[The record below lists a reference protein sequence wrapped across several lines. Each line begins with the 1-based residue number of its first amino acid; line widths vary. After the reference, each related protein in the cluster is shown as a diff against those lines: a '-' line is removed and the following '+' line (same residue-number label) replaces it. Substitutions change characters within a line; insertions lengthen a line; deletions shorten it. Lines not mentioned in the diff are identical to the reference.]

1 MNSQYLVMTDLD
13 GTLLDHSDYS
23 WSDAQDALDFLA
35 THKIP
40 VIVNTSKTMAE
51 VKTLVNELKLEHQPY
66 VVENGS
72 AVVLPE
78 FTDTPISKKLFD
90 TLKVHEQFK
99 KIDEN
104 YVWTLGKDRKQICDW
119 LYGLRTRHNWF
130 FEGYNDWTV
139 EAVMEKTGLTK
150 SKAIESKQK
159 LFSEPFQWFDSEKNF
174 KTLESLAKRDGYT
187 ILKGGRFYHLQG
199 DVDKSSPVSFFKK
212 YQQLLW
218 PESQP
223 LKIIALGDGENDV
236 AMLDSAEY
244 GICIKSPINNFP
256 SVVSKNIIFSQ
267 SYGPKGWNEE
277 ILALSKSLDP

>member
-23 WSDAQDALDFLA
+23 WSDAQDALGFLA
-35 THKIP
+35 KYKIP

-72 AVVLPE
+72 AVILPV
-78 FTDTPISKKLFD
+78 FSDTPNSKKLFEK
-90 TLKVHEQFK
+90 LELHGQFK
-99 KIDEN
+99 KIGEQH
-104 YVWTLGKDRKQICDW
+104 VWVLGKDRQQICDW
-119 LYGLRTRHNWF
+119 LYSLRTRHGWM

-174 KTLESLAKRDGYT
+174 KTLEFLAKRDGYS

-199 DVDKSSPVSFFKK
+199 DVDKSSPLSFFKK
-212 YQQLLW
+212 YQELLW
-218 PESQP
+218 PESQL
-223 LKIIALGDGENDV
+223 LKIIALGDGDNDV

-244 GICIKSPINNFP
+244 GICIKSPVNDFP
-256 SVVSKNIIFSQ
+256 SVVSKNIIFSKLC
-267 SYGPKGWNEE
+267 GPKGWNEE
-277 ILALSKSLDP
+277 ILALSKCIKP

>member
-23 WSDAQDALDFLA
+23 WSDAQDALEFLV
-35 THKIP
+35 THEIP

-51 VKTLVNELKLEHQPY
+51 VQTLLNELKLEHQPY

-72 AVVLPE
+72 AVVLPA
-78 FTDTPISKKLFD
+78 FTDAVNSKKLFE
-90 TLKVHEQFK
+90 TLKQHEQFK
-99 KIDEN
+99 KIDEQ
-104 YVWTLGKDRKQICDW
+104 YVWTLGKDRQQICDW
-119 LYGLRTRHNWF
+119 LYGLRTRHDWI

-139 EAVMEKTGLTK
+139 EAVMDKTELTK

-159 LFSEPFQWFDSEKNF
+159 LFSEPFLWFDSERNF

-199 DVDKSSPVSFFKK
+199 DVDKSSPVSFFKR
-212 YQQLLW
+212 YHRLLW

-223 LKIIALGDGENDV
+223 LTIIALGDGDNDV
-236 AMLDSAEY
+236 AMLDSADY
-244 GICIKSPINNFP
+244 GICIKSPVNDFP
-256 SVVSKNIIFSQ
+256 SVVSDNIIFSQ

-277 ILALSKSLDP
+277 ILALTNSLNI